1 MSSFTEAKCL
11 HNMLQSGKRLCLFII
26 MSFCILLYSQTLSY
40 DLSWLDDYFLLI
52 EAKPFL
58 SELKNF
64 PACFLTDAFITNP
77 IGLYRPLLNIS
88 FMADVA
94 LNGDSFFF
102 SHLFN
107 VLLHACSSCLFF
119 LFLCRFS
126 ICKSSA
132 LMLSLLFAAH
142 PASSAA
148 VSWIPGRNDLLLAL
162 FVFPAFIFLDEFR
175 MHGRLNHAVLY
186 GIMLSAALFVK
197 ESAIALPPLCF
208 LWLFLNRKNS
218 KADKSF
224 FLFISILPILS
235 WAGLRSMAYL
245 GETSLSFSATLKN
258 MLFLPALTGRAVLPV
273 SPVLFSPYKLLGHYF
288 LYTSA
293 AIAFFVLFLLPIIV
307 KKADLWNILLGSR
320 KGMFASGDNET
331 AESKSISENAVY
343 FGLAWFLLF
352 FIPTLAAGNGIGS
365 GQHFFEHRLY
375 VPIAG
380 LILSFLPFFE
390 SFSKR
395 RKSLFVL
402 MSAAVLFLA
411 AISFCHSSF
420 YKDRCSFWAR
430 EVQDS
435 PEDFSNYFRAGM
447 FEHKRLIYG
456 AADYY
461 YRKALELK
469 PNQPQLHA
477 SLASIAYNRGDY
489 SKAEEEMLA
498 ELAINPNYDLGRI
511 WLERLRKEK
520 KLSNKKNEKRN

>member
-58 SELKNF
+58 SELKNL

-77 IGLYRPLLNIS
+77 IGLYRPILNIS

-224 FLFISILPILS
+224 FLFVSILPILA
-235 WAGLRSMAYL
+235 WAGLRSLAYL
-245 GETSLSFSATLKN
+245 GETSLNFAATLKN
-258 MLFLPALTGRAVLPV
+258 MAFLPALAGRAVLPIF
-273 SPVLFSPYKLLGHYF
+273 PVLFSPYKLLGHYL
-288 LYTSA
+288 LYSSA
-293 AIAFFVLFLLPIIV
+293 AIVFFVLLLLPIIV
-307 KKADLWNILLGSR
+307 KKTGLWNNLLCVSKCVLAIG
-320 KGMFASGDNET
+320 GNES
-331 AESKSISENAVY
+331 AELNGIAENTVY
-343 FGLAWFLLF
+343 FGLAWFFLF
-352 FIPTLAAGNGIGS
+352 FIPTLAAGNGIVS
-365 GQHFFEHRLY
+365 GQLFFEHRLY
-375 VPIAG
+375 VPMAG
-380 LILSFLPFFE
+380 LMLSFLPFFE

-411 AISFCHSSF
+411 VISFCHSSF

-430 EVQDS
+430 AVQDS
-435 PEDFSNYFRAGM
+435 PMEFSNFVRAGM

-469 PNQPQLHA
+469 PDQPQIHA
-477 SLASIAYNRGDY
+477 SLASIAYKRGDY
-489 SKAEEEMLA
+489 IRAEEEMLA
-498 ELAINPNYDLGRI
+498 ELALNPDYMQDRI
-511 WLERLRKEK
+511 WLEKLRKEK
-520 KLSNKKNEKRN
+520 KQLIKK